1 MIERKAEIKR
11 DTNETSI
18 SIAII
23 IDGKGNSSVN
33 TGVGFLDH
41 MLTLL
46 AKHGSFDL
54 DVFAKGDLQV
64 DGHHTIEDVGIVLGQ
79 VLKKAAG
86 DRVATRR
93 YGNALVPMD
102 EALAQVT
109 IDYSGRPY
117 LVFNCIMTEEKIGQF
132 DSSLTEEFFRAVA
145 FNSGMTL
152 HISVDYGKNTH
163 HVVEAIFKAFARALK
178 QALTID
184 KDIEGV
190 LSSKGIF

>member
-18 SIAII
+18 AISIL

-79 VLKKAAG
+79 ALKKAAG
-86 DRVATRR
+86 DRVSTCR
-93 YGNALVPMD
+93 YGNAVMPMD
-102 EALAQVT
+102 ESIAQVT
-109 IDYSGRPY
+109 LDYSGRPF
-117 LVFNCIMTEEKIGQF
+117 LVFNCIMSEEKIGQF
-132 DSSLTEEFFRAVA
+132 DTSMTEEFFRAVA

-152 HISVDYGKNTH
+152 HINVDYGKNAH
-163 HVVEAIFKAFARALK
+163 HMVEAIFKAFARALK

-190 LSSKGIF
+190 LSSKGVF